1 MDHIWDLWKDGDKTD
16 KNKTP
21 TPEPQDKNALH
32 SLPGVFVPTCG
43 SGTVVFPKTHRA
55 PSGRKHP
62 RHALPKQ
69 PATTVDCSL
78 ISDGAPG
85 NASWKPAASP
95 ATRRPSKCQP
105 ADDNSPPSAVD
116 AVVEAATKGEL
127 PPKDPDQ
134 SSAAN
139 PRLAADPRRTA
150 SAGFG
155 TQDLARKGA
164 GNTADKGGPEIQLY
178 PVEVPASVQPDA
190 LGLHRPSPDPEGL
203 LLDGAEQ
210 EEASAPTPGQ
220 VKRRRDI
227 LRRVVRKV
235 RSHMVKQPLGD
246 PEGGTTAPH
255 PTAQCRRGSCEYT
268 LTDRQVQD
276 IVEIICRELCN
287 HSKQVDA
294 EQFPDGKHPKTLGTS
309 GEVHT
314 GVVRKP
320 SCLSNAIEPQA
331 PGAADPTPTTIES
344 TPAIFS
350 LGTLKI
356 AHSGEEAAA
365 TQSLPTSEPNSDKS
379 RDQAVDGQADHATGQ
394 VPRSSTQA
402 SAGESPTS
410 STVPSGGLMS
420 SLKAMLGSTKPTK
433 EESKEPE
440 APENANT
447 DTRPARS
454 DTPEVNETAQHSP
467 TAERDDPLPA
477 STTKPTL
484 SPNDGGKVPDFH
496 GFSIGSQMVSEVNQ
510 RRESLR
516 KNSLRQ
522 STDGQNDTPPEF
534 VSFPAPNQGLQTP
547 PSGLDGQE
555 QEIDNMFHLGID
567 ARMGTSISVLKLPQ
581 VPPSPQITQ
590 KILSQ
595 ENSMPV
601 DEPLV
606 SDVPNVEKAKPS
618 LVHKLSRK
626 ISSVFRPSAPSP
638 LRKPPAEAI
647 TSGNVSKIV
656 SEALVASRPP
666 E

>member
-16 KNKTP
+16 KNKAP

-62 RHALPKQ
+62 RHAPPKQ

-78 ISDGAPG
+78 ISDGAAG

-95 ATRRPSKCQP
+95 AIRRPSKCQP
-105 ADDNSPPSAVD
+105 ADDNSPPSAVE
-116 AVVEAATKGEL
+116 AVVEAVTKGEL

-134 SSAAN
+134 ASAAN

-164 GNTADKGGPEIQLY
+164 GNTADKGGPDVQLY
-178 PVEVPASVQPDA
+178 PVEVPASGQPDA
-190 LGLHRPSPDPEGL
+190 LGLHGPSPDPEGL
-203 LLDGAEQ
+203 LDGAEQ
-210 EEASAPTPGQ
+210 EETSSPTPSQ

-235 RSHMVKQPLGD
+235 RSHMVKQPLED
-246 PEGGTTAPH
+246 PEGRTTAPH

-287 HSKQVDA
+287 HSRQVDA
-294 EQFPDGKHPKTLGTS
+294 EQFPDGKHPKMLGTS

-314 GVVRKP
+314 GLVRKP
-320 SCLSNAIEPQA
+320 SCLATAIEPQA
-331 PGAADPTPTTIES
+331 PGAADPTATTIQPP
-344 TPAIFS
+344 PAIFS
-350 LGTLKI
+350 LGTLKT
-356 AHSGEEAAA
+356 ANSGEEAGAIQVLA
-365 TQSLPTSEPNSDKS
+365 NGGPSSDNS

-394 VPRSSTQA
+394 APRSSAQS
-402 SAGESPTS
+402 SAGGSPAS
-410 STVPSGGLMS
+410 STFPSGGLVS

-433 EESKEPE
+433 EDSKEPE
-440 APENANT
+440 APECANT
-447 DTRPARS
+447 DTSPARS

-467 TAERDDPLPA
+467 TAERDNLLPA
-477 STTKPTL
+477 STTKSSL
-484 SPNDGGKVPDFH
+484 SSNDGVKFPDFH

-510 RRESLR
+510 RKESLR

-590 KILSQ
+590 KVLSQ
-595 ENSMPV
+595 
-601 DEPLV
+601 D
-606 SDVPNVEKAKPS
+606 NVFDSSFSFNCPKSTRGESEDRAAQR
-618 LVHKLSRK
+618 LSEEAG
-626 ISSVFRPSAPSP
+626 PSA
-638 LRKPPAEAI
+638 
-647 TSGNVSKIV
+647 
-656 SEALVASRPP
+656 
-666 E
+666 

>member
-21 TPEPQDKNALH
+21 TPELQDKNALH

-62 RHALPKQ
+62 RHAPPKQ

-78 ISDGAPG
+78 VSDGHPG

-95 ATRRPSKCQP
+95 AIRRPSKCQP
-105 ADDNSPPSAVD
+105 ADDNSPPSAVE
-116 AVVEAATKGEL
+116 AVVEAVTKGEL

-134 SSAAN
+134 GKTATN

-164 GNTADKGGPEIQLY
+164 GNTADKGGPDVQVY
-178 PVEVPASVQPDA
+178 PVEPPPAGQPDA
-190 LGLHRPSPDPEGL
+190 LGLHQPSPDPEGL

-210 EEASAPTPGQ
+210 EETSSPTPGQ
-220 VKRRRDI
+220 VKRRRHI

-235 RSHMVKQPLGD
+235 RSHMVKQPLED
-246 PEGGTTAPH
+246 PEGSTTTPH

-287 HSKQVDA
+287 HSRQVDA
-294 EQFPDGKHPKTLGTS
+294 EQVPDGKGPKMLGTS

-314 GVVRKP
+314 GLVRKP
-320 SCLSNAIEPQA
+320 SCLSTAIEPQA
-331 PGAADPTPTTIES
+331 PGAADPTPTTIEPP
-344 TPAIFS
+344 PAIFT
-350 LGTLKI
+350 LGTLKT

-365 TQSLPTSEPNSDKS
+365 AQSPATGEPNSGKS
-379 RDQAVDGQADHATGQ
+379 WDQAVDGEADHATGQ
-394 VPRSSTQA
+394 APRSSAPA
-402 SAGESPTS
+402 SAGGSPTS
-410 STVPSGGLMS
+410 SAFPSSGLVS

-433 EESKEPE
+433 EETKELEP
-440 APENANT
+440 PGNANA
-447 DTRPARS
+447 DTSPARS

-467 TAERDDPLPA
+467 TTERDDPLQA

-484 SPNDGGKVPDFH
+484 SSNDGGKIPDFH
-496 GFSIGSQMVSEVNQ
+496 GFSIGSQLVSEVNQ
-510 RRESLR
+510 RKDSLR
-516 KNSLRQ
+516 KNSLQQ

-534 VSFPAPNQGLQTP
+534 VSFPAPNQGLQRP

-567 ARMGTSISVLKLPQ
+567 ARTGTSISVLKLPQ

-590 KILSQ
+590 KVLSQ
-595 ENSMPV
+595 ENVFDSSFSFNCPKRTRGESEDPAALHPV
-601 DEPLV
+601 E
-606 SDVPNVEKAKPS
+606 EAG
-618 LVHKLSRK
+618 
-626 ISSVFRPSAPSP
+626 PSA
-638 LRKPPAEAI
+638 
-647 TSGNVSKIV
+647 
-656 SEALVASRPP
+656 
-666 E
+666 